1 MNTLTLGPTD
11 PAPTPPQAPAAV
23 RKVVVLG
30 QGYVGLPLALR
41 AAELGHQVVGYDVD
55 KNRARTL
62 AAGTS
67 PVEDVSD
74 DRLAELLTAGDY
86 QPSYQAGDLAGFDVA
101 VIAVP
106 TPIGA
111 DRAPDLGH
119 VEAAARTLVVH
130 LRPGALVVLESTTYP
145 GTTRKVGR
153 ILEEVSGLAAGRD
166 FRLAY
171 SPERIDPGN
180 RVWTLE
186 TTPKLVAGIDA
197 ASRDAAL
204 GFYRDLVAELVPVAD
219 VETAELAKL
228 LENTTRAVNIALVNE
243 LAPFCR
249 DLGVSVWD
257 VVAAA
262 GTKPYG
268 HLAHRPGPGVGGHC
282 LPVDS
287 LYLSWSAGQV
297 SGRRLALVDLACK
310 VNDSMPAYVVA
321 RLEQALTE
329 RGTPLTGAKVLL
341 LGLAYKADSSD
352 VRESPAAAVAGLLIG
367 KGARVWAADPHV
379 PDERRTD
386 PRLAGH
392 RPAVAD
398 ARTVAAADAVV
409 LLADHAA
416 FDYELI
422 THNASYLLDCRGR
435 LPLSATVEA
444 L

>member
-1 MNTLTLGPTD
+1 M
-11 PAPTPPQAPAAV
+11 A
-23 RKVVVLG
+23 VLG

-41 AAELGHQVVGYDVD
+41 AAELGHRVVGYDVD
-55 KNRARTL
+55 EERARTL

-67 PVEDVSD
+67 PLEDVSD
-74 DRLAELLTAGDY
+74 DRLAALLASNGY
-86 QPSYQAGDLAGFDVA
+86 RASYQAGDLEGFDVA

-106 TPIGA
+106 TPVGA
-111 DRAPDLGH
+111 DRAPDLGY
-119 VEAAARTLVVH
+119 VEAATRTLAVH

-153 ILEEVSGLAAGRD
+153 ILEEVSGLAVGRD
-166 FRLAY
+166 FHLAY

-186 TTPKLVAGIDA
+186 ATPKLVAGIDA
-197 ASRDAAL
+197 ASSGAAL
-204 GFYRDLVAELVPVAD
+204 AFYQDLVAELVPVAD

-243 LAPFCR
+243 VTPFCR
-249 DLGVSVWD
+249 ALGVSVWD

-287 LYLSWSAGQV
+287 LYLSWAAGQV
-297 SGRRLALVDLACK
+297 SGRRLALVDLACQ
-310 VNDSMPAYVVA
+310 VNETMPAYVVA
-321 RLEQALTE
+321 RLEQALTK
-329 RGTPLTGAKVLL
+329 RGIGLAGAKVLL
-341 LGLAYKADSSD
+341 LGLAYKADSGD
-352 VRESPAAAVAGLLIG
+352 VRESPAAAVAGLLTG
-367 KGARVWAADPHV
+367 RGAQVWAADPHV

-386 PRLAGH
+386 HRFAGH
-392 RPAVAD
+392 RPAAAD

-422 THNASYLLDCRGR
+422 TRNASYLLDCRGR
-435 LPLSATVEA
+435 LPLSERVEA